1 MGGYK
6 QVHLFISYAHADSTW
21 MESIRKQLQ
30 ATLFGK
36 AIVWCDR
43 DIEEGGRWEEKLK
56 QKLGQCDI
64 ALVLVTSD
72 YLISPWCRRELRYIE
87 RKVQEK
93 RIKKL
98 LWVQLKPCV
107 WERTPLAAFQS
118 KLSVSHKALSE
129 IEDTAALHREII
141 EIVREISYEVEDAAR
156 QLDSS
161 LALVD
166 MLVGDQIFEKGL
178 SIESLIDD
186 SGDFAIVCRGRAGNQ
201 EDVARV

>member
-1 MGGYK
+1 MAGLDQGVGQPGGLWAMSRLIAQTDSAIPLENTQMGGYK

-21 MESIRKQLQ
+21 MESIRKELQ
-30 ATLFGK
+30 AALFGK

-43 DIEEGGRWEEKLK
+43 DIEEGGRWEETLK

-118 KLSVSHKALSE
+118 KLS
-129 IEDTAALHREII
+129 
-141 EIVREISYEVEDAAR
+141 
-156 QLDSS
+156 
-161 LALVD
+161 
-166 MLVGDQIFEKGL
+166 
-178 SIESLIDD
+178 
-186 SGDFAIVCRGRAGNQ
+186 
-201 EDVARV
+201 